1 MPPLP
6 TNRSTTKRSENTSP
20 AVSRSDATRRP
31 PARTLPLLRGGTSR
45 RSRLS
50 VVGVAQV
57 HPRTRGLP
65 SYPEGPHR
73 GGGEAGAISGAQATA
88 PARDPSLAAVVPW
101 CYRMVMSVRKFS
113 VALDESVAASAS
125 RAAQTAGV
133 SLSAWLSRAAV
144 HELALERG
152 RRAVVAWE
160 REHGA
165 LTGKELRDADTLLDE
180 LLSTRPRKSRA
191 KRAARKA

>member
-1 MPPLP
+1 
-6 TNRSTTKRSENTSP
+6 
-20 AVSRSDATRRP
+20 
-31 PARTLPLLRGGTSR
+31 
-45 RSRLS
+45 
-50 VVGVAQV
+50 
-57 HPRTRGLP
+57 
-65 SYPEGPHR
+65 
-73 GGGEAGAISGAQATA
+73 
-88 PARDPSLAAVVPW
+88 
-101 CYRMVMSVRKFS
+101 MVMSVRKFS

-165 LTGKELRDADTLLDE
+165 LTDEELRDADVLLDE
-180 LLSTRPRKSRA
+180 LLLSTSPRKSRA

>member
-1 MPPLP
+1 
-6 TNRSTTKRSENTSP
+6 
-20 AVSRSDATRRP
+20 
-31 PARTLPLLRGGTSR
+31 
-45 RSRLS
+45 
-50 VVGVAQV
+50 
-57 HPRTRGLP
+57 
-65 SYPEGPHR
+65 
-73 GGGEAGAISGAQATA
+73 
-88 PARDPSLAAVVPW
+88 
-101 CYRMVMSVRKFS
+101 MSVRKFS

-165 LTGKELRDADTLLDE
+165 LTDEELRDADALLDQ
-180 LLSTRPRKSRA
+180 LLSPGPRKRRA
-191 KRAARKA
+191 RRAARKA

>member
-1 MPPLP
+1 
-6 TNRSTTKRSENTSP
+6 
-20 AVSRSDATRRP
+20 
-31 PARTLPLLRGGTSR
+31 
-45 RSRLS
+45 
-50 VVGVAQV
+50 
-57 HPRTRGLP
+57 
-65 SYPEGPHR
+65 
-73 GGGEAGAISGAQATA
+73 
-88 PARDPSLAAVVPW
+88 
-101 CYRMVMSVRKFS
+101 MSVRKFS

-165 LTGKELRDADTLLDE
+165 LSDEELRDADALLDQ
-180 LLSTRPRKSRA
+180 LLSPGPRKSRTR
-191 KRAARKA
+191 RAGRKA

>member
-1 MPPLP
+1 
-6 TNRSTTKRSENTSP
+6 
-20 AVSRSDATRRP
+20 
-31 PARTLPLLRGGTSR
+31 
-45 RSRLS
+45 
-50 VVGVAQV
+50 
-57 HPRTRGLP
+57 
-65 SYPEGPHR
+65 
-73 GGGEAGAISGAQATA
+73 
-88 PARDPSLAAVVPW
+88 
-101 CYRMVMSVRKFS
+101 MSVRKFS

-165 LTGKELRDADTLLDE
+165 LTDEELRDADALLDE
-180 LLSTRPRKSRA
+180 LLSTTPRKGRA

>member
-1 MPPLP
+1 
-6 TNRSTTKRSENTSP
+6 
-20 AVSRSDATRRP
+20 
-31 PARTLPLLRGGTSR
+31 
-45 RSRLS
+45 
-50 VVGVAQV
+50 
-57 HPRTRGLP
+57 
-65 SYPEGPHR
+65 
-73 GGGEAGAISGAQATA
+73 
-88 PARDPSLAAVVPW
+88 
-101 CYRMVMSVRKFS
+101 MVMSVRKFS